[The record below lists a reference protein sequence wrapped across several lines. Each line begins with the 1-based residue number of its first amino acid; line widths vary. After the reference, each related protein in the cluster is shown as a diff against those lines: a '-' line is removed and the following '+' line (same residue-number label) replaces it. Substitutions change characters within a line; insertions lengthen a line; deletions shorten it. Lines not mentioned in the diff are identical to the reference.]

1 MVAVAASVR
10 WTLPPDPALPTTG
23 MAHRYF
29 VPTLPDPG
37 PTAVDGDLA
46 HHLGRVLRSRP
57 GDPVRL
63 GDGRGGTAE
72 AEVTLVQRDRVQL
85 LVRRVLREPPPSPR
99 LLLAFAPP
107 RQQRSEWLFEHGTE
121 VGVAVFQPLWTER
134 TRPQGERPE
143 RWTKVVRAAA
153 GQCDRAWL
161 PEVHPA
167 VELATF
173 LRSQDLPARRWIAT
187 AGAPPLGQHEGPH
200 DDVVLLVGP
209 EGGFSVA
216 EVGAAAA
223 AAFVPCGLGPHV
235 LRAETAA
242 LVGASILMARAARRG
257 PDEPGT

>member
-1 MVAVAASVR
+1 
-10 WTLPPDPALPTTG
+10 
-23 MAHRYF
+23 MAHRYL
-29 VPTLPDPG
+29 VPTLPPPG

-46 HHLGRVLRSRP
+46 HHLGRVLRCRP

-72 AEVTLVQRDRVQL
+72 AEVAAVQRDRVQL
-85 LVRRVLREPPPSPR
+85 LVQRVHHEAPPLPR
-99 LLLAFAPP
+99 LWLAFAPP

-143 RWTKVVRAAA
+143 RWSKVVRAAA

-161 PEVHPA
+161 PEVLPA
-167 VELATF
+167 IELAAF
-173 LRSQDLPARRWIAT
+173 LLRTDLPARRWIAT
-187 AGAPPLGQHEGPH
+187 AGAPPLGANPVGSAT

-209 EGGFSVA
+209 EGGFSAA
-216 EVGAAAA
+216 EAKAAAA
-223 AAFVPCGLGPHV
+223 ASFQPCGLGPHV

-242 LVGASILMARAARRG
+242 LAGAAILMAGAPPRR
-257 PDEPGT
+257 